1 MSEKVRVHEI
11 AKELGIDSKEVVT
24 KASEMGVVVKS
35 ASSSVSMEDAEK
47 IANFIIN
54 GAPAPKPT
62 TPKVTVKK
70 AVAKEEEAPKS
81 EENVAQEKPAEK
93 VEETKAATSA
103 PEAKATEAAAQP
115 AAEKAHGQ
123 PMCHQPPRHTSAR
136 TPSPLQGATVGQR
149 GKERFPTD
157 NLQCR

>member
-11 AKELGIDSKEVVT
+11 AKELGIDSKEVVV
-24 KASEMGVVVKS
+24 KASEMGLVVKS

-70 AVAKEEEAPKS
+70 AAKKDEETPKS
-81 EENVAQEKPAEK
+81 EEKAVEETPAEK
-93 VEETKAATSA
+93 RLVK
-103 PEAKATEAAAQP
+103 K
-115 AAEKAHGQ
+115 G
-123 PMCHQPPRHTSAR
+123 
-136 TPSPLQGATVGQR
+136 
-149 GKERFPTD
+149 
-157 NLQCR
+157 